1 MLLDAL
7 RSKINTIK
15 GQYITAKSL
24 LQSETENLQRIEQE
38 QGYIEHALQIA
49 QSVAQT
55 IQQQAHE
62 KIARVVS
69 ACLQTVFYDQDYT
82 FKIRFERKRKK
93 TEAKLLLIKDGHEI
107 ENPME
112 EDSGGVVDVSAFALQ
127 LSALML
133 SKPPVRRLFVM
144 DEPFKYVSA
153 EYRDNVRQMLE
164 KLAEDFDVQFLMVTH
179 IEELMTGEEIQL

>member
-1 MLLDAL
+1 MNLDTL
-7 RSKINTIK
+7 RSQINTIK
-15 GQYITAKSL
+15 GQYFAAKSL
-24 LQSETENLQRIEQE
+24 LQSETENLQRVEQE
-38 QGYIEHALQIA
+38 QDYTGQALQIA

-62 KIARVVS
+62 KIARVVT
-69 ACLQTVFYDQDYT
+69 ACLQTVFCDQEYA
-82 FKIRFERKRKK
+82 FQIRFERKRKK

-112 EDSGGVVDVSAFALQ
+112 EDSGGVVDVAAFALQ

-144 DEPFKYVSA
+144 DEPFKYVSI
-153 EYRDNVRQMLE
+153 EYRDNIRQMLE
-164 KLAEDFDVQFLMVTH
+164 KLAKDFDVQFLMVTH
-179 IEELMTGEEIQL
+179 IEELMTGKEIQL